1 MVPGA
6 QQQITEIS
14 DSGGRLFLCEL
25 LKEGEKTKNSNQICS
40 LTLIK
45 VFHKRG
51 WKRCSQ
57 GSKSPLQN
65 QLHLI

>member
-6 QQQITEIS
+6 QQQVTEIS

-25 LKEGEKTKNSNQICS
+25 LKDGEKKKKQQSNM
-40 LTLIK
+40 LIK